1 MPFSMPFIL
10 AWVGFGNGNIV
21 DPFLIIEI
29 LLYKSQVQLGH
40 DGTSCLPH
48 HIQDLKC
55 MGLDLLGQ
63 AVQPSSLVLSGLVAS
78 KLHIVIF
85 EIL

>member
-1 MPFSMPFIL
+1 L
-10 AWVGFGNGNIV
+10 T
-21 DPFLIIEI
+21 IEI

-55 MGLDLLGQ
+55 MGFDLLGQ
-63 AVQPSSLVLSGLVAS
+63 VAQPSSLVLGGLVAS
-78 KLHIVIF
+78 KLHILIF